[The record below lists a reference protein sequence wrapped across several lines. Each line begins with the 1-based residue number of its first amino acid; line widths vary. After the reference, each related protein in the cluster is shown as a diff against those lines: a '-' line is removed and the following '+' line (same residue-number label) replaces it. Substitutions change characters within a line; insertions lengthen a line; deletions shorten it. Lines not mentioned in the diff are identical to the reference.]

1 MKPRW
6 VVKEFDPLENSPSRF
21 IPRPEQVTIDDL
33 SLKRTK
39 EALYHGIIPAISFS
53 AHTADEVHAF

>member
-6 VVKEFDPLENSPSRF
+6 IVKEFDPFEYGPSRF
-21 IPRPEQVTIDDL
+21 VPRPEQVTIDDL

-39 EALYHGIIPAISFS
+39 ETLYHGIIPAIAFS
-53 AHTADEVHAF
+53 AHTADEVQAV